1 MKGLPLEETRQ
12 YIQELRKLFHHAPSQ
27 FQAWENALDTIQK
40 RLQENM
46 VRLAIIGTIKSG
58 KSSLSNALLKQDLLK
73 RGAGV
78 LTSII
83 TRVRYGSSPGAS
95 IRFKSW
101 PTIDQ
106 EVQNA
111 YVILAQAVHHD
122 LDRSPS
128 LNKPEDRQFL
138 KEFLEKHSIEFS
150 EQYENLNQ
158 ERILLESFLQ
168 GYSAIHGYLKDAES
182 NLFLKEEELQRHQE
196 FVSQKE
202 YAVYMQD
209 IQLDLPLDILSRL
222 EISDCQGSDSP
233 NPHHFAMV
241 QSYLAQCSLV
251 IYVISSR
258 TGLRQADLVLLQT
271 LKQLGLLQHTLF
283 VINLDFTEH
292 ESLED
297 AQRVLKQQ
305 EIDLRQWVGQPRIFG
320 VSALYQLFSQ
330 SSSPRSPRV
339 ESQLQLWRM
348 VTPLI
353 EYHQK
358 QWAQLEDILQEYAIQ
373 HAEEVIQKSEAS
385 HWYYLIQKIWEF
397 TESAHQAN
405 HEDTQQLQKLQET
418 MQKRNQ
424 ELQEAHQSLQA
435 ALNGAYK
442 QLRQTVGYDVNLL
455 FEKDSSFIVSQLHQ
469 FIQNYQLP
477 SGFSASEDNL
487 SMQTIKFYKNL
498 QHQLLIF
505 VTEELNAPLLDH
517 LKSLQNKYLEHLQKI
532 CAPAFNLLPQTAT
545 SHSEVHDVSPLLPP
559 QDEISLQFPEV
570 SFVMFSSTL
579 DCHAREKLK
588 SFYLLGKRLFQKK
601 LSVFQTQKDKN
612 AEQDPTLMDQQFW
625 EELLVQLKQ
634 DASHSLEFDILNY
647 RENIKYLYLCKGLE
661 LLIESIIKQFT
672 LQMESALIDCDNLYQ
687 NLQDAQQ
694 KKEDFLPRLNELRE
708 ILQDLPT
715 QTGFPALLRL
725 ESDKST
731 LP

>member
-1 MKGLPLEETRQ
+1 MKDLPLEETRQ
-12 YIQELRKLFHHAPSQ
+12 YIQKLRKLFHHAPSQ
-27 FQAWENALDTIQK
+27 FVAWENVLDTISE

-46 VRLAIIGTIKSG
+46 VRLAVIGTIKSG
-58 KSSLSNALLKQDLLK
+58 KSSLANAFLGRDLLK

-83 TRVRYGSSPGAS
+83 TRVRFGSSPCAS

-111 YVILAQAVHHD
+111 YVILAQAVHGD
-122 LDRSPS
+122 LDHSPN

-138 KEFLEKHSIEFS
+138 KAFLEKHSFQFS

-168 GYSAIHGYLKDAES
+168 GYSAIHDYLEDTES
-182 NLFLKEEELQRHQE
+182 ELLLEEDELQRHQE

-209 IQLDLPLDILSRL
+209 IQLDLPLAILSHL

-251 IYVISSR
+251 MYVISSR

-271 LKQLGLLQHTLF
+271 LKQLGLLQQTLF
-283 VINLDFTEH
+283 IINLDFTEH

-297 AQRVLKQQ
+297 AQRVLQQQAADLKQW
-305 EIDLRQWVGQPRIFG
+305 INQPRIFG
-320 VSALYQLFSQ
+320 VSALYQLFSHLP
-330 SSSPRSPRV
+330 SPHSPRIA
-339 ESQLQLWRM
+339 SQLQLWNM

-353 EYHQK
+353 EYHQD
-358 QWAQLEDILQEYAIQ
+358 QWTMLEEVLQEHAIQ
-373 HAEEVIQKSEAS
+373 HAEDIIQKSEAA

-397 TESAHQAN
+397 TENAHQAN
-405 HEDTQQLQKLQET
+405 HEDTRQ
-418 MQKRNQ
+418 MQKMQEVMRQRNQ
-424 ELQEAHQSLQA
+424 DLQEANQSLQA

-442 QLRQTVGYDVNLL
+442 QLRQELSYDVNDL
-455 FEKDSSFIVSQLHQ
+455 FDKNSSFIVSQLHQ

-477 SGFSASEDNL
+477 VDFSASEDPL

-498 QHQLLIF
+498 QHQLLVF
-505 VTEELNAPLLDH
+505 VTEELNAPVLDH
-517 LKSLQNKYLEHLQKI
+517 LKSLQEKYLDTLQKI
-532 CAPAFNLLPQTAT
+532 CSPAFNLLQQTEL
-545 SHSEVHDVSPLLPP
+545 SEDTANGISTPPLS
-559 QDEISLQFPEV
+559 QNQFTLQFPEV
-570 SFVMFSSTL
+570 PFVMFSSTL

-601 LSVFQTQKDKN
+601 LNVFQKKKDKDQQ
-612 AEQDPTLMDQQFW
+612 QDPALMDQEFW

-634 DASHSLEFDILNY
+634 DAAHSLEFDILNY

-661 LLIESIIKQFT
+661 LLIESINKQFT
-672 LQMESALIDCDNLYQ
+672 LQVESALIDCENLYQ

-694 KKEDFLPRLNELRE
+694 QKEDFLPKLNLLRT
-708 ILQDLPT
+708 DLCDLLSCH
-715 QTGFPALLRL
+715 GFPTSLN
-725 ESDKST
+725 S
-731 LP
+731 